1 MAHQPSHQPLDQ
13 LDPHHELKHAHGDH
27 VILRMS
33 TLAGVL
39 GVLLFF
45 TVLTVGQARAEI
57 WANETFHIHIPQI
70 VNALI
75 VLAIAVVKA
84 SLVALFFMQL
94 KYDSPLNG
102 IVLVFSIFAV
112 ALFLGF
118 SMIDLGMRNAI
129 EDYKAGEIQQG
140 GLGLQVTNRVDTGGK
155 PITEWARAARI
166 ERIGQLSADH
176 KLDLGGLSPEQYY
189 WQVDRPRFVHE
200 HVSHE
205 PVRSTAQ
212 QTRPPEPLGPAL
224 FAPAEEHAPAHGGGH

>member
-1 MAHQPSHQPLDQ
+1 MAHQPSQQPLDQ
-13 LDPHHELKHAHGDH
+13 LDPHHELVHEHGDH

-45 TVLTVGQARAEI
+45 TILTVGQARAEI
-57 WANETFHIHIPQI
+57 WANAAFHIHIPQI

-75 VLAIAVVKA
+75 VLTIAVVKA

-102 IVLVFSIFAV
+102 IVLLFCIAAV
-112 ALFLGF
+112 GLFLGF

-129 EDYKAGEIQQG
+129 QDYKAGEIQQG
-140 GLGLQVTNRVDTGGK
+140 GLGISIPDRVNTGNK
-155 PITEWARAARI
+155 PITEWARTARI
-166 ERIGQLSADH
+166 ERIGQLAADGVIH
-176 KLDLGGLSPEQYY
+176 LEGRSPEQYY
-189 WQVDRPRFVHE
+189 WEVDRPRFVHG

-205 PVRSTAQ
+205 PVHSTAQ
-212 QTRPPEPLGPAL
+212 QSRPPEPLGAAL
-224 FAPAEEHAPAHGGGH
+224 FAPSEEHAPAHGGGH